1 MADQTL
7 NRFLAFGTDAQ
18 RTAFTPSVPSP
29 ASGPSQAYSW
39 YATDT
44 GIEWAY
50 VNGAWQIQGAFGAT
64 ISPASLST
72 SQNNY
77 NPSGL
82 STAGVIRLTASAPV
96 NITGLTAPT
105 PGNNQTIVLT
115 VLAASSAITLKSL
128 SGSSSAANQ
137 FGTAGDIAMA
147 AGNTALLSYDSTS
160 SLWRVVTG
168 AGSGSGTVTS
178 VATDNTYVTGGTIS
192 TTGTISATTLTE
204 ASVDSAQHTLCGGI

>member
-7 NRFLAFGTDAQ
+7 NRFLAYGTDAT

-29 ASGPSQAYSW
+29 ASGPSQVYIW
-39 YATDT
+39 YTTDT
-44 GIEWAY
+44 GLWWAY
-50 VNGAWQIQGAFGAT
+50 ANGAWQIIGALGAT

-115 VLAASSAITLKSL
+115 VLAASSTITFKSL

-137 FGTAGDIAMA
+137 FGIASDLAVA
-147 AGNTALLSYDSTS
+147 ASTTILLSYDSTS
-160 SLWRVVTG
+160 SLWRIV
-168 AGSGSGTVTS
+168 SGGGGGGGVTS
-178 VATDNTYVTGGTIS
+178 VATDNTYITGGTITS
-192 TTGTISATTLTE
+192 TGTISATTTTE
-204 ASVDSAQHTLCGGI
+204 SAVDSSLHRLCGGI